1 VLFYVFL
8 TIISSKLQYI
18 IGIDCGATASE
29 AVISTHL
36 IIPSKKAQRDLLRK
50 RIPPGIITMT
60 LPKKYPPVNF
70 NILGFELTADR
81 LIHIIKD
88 ISKSAGLKNVLTV
101 VAGVSGARYEKDR
114 KKLESFIKNKT
125 RIKHVKILPDTEIA
139 FASAFPHVPKG
150 TRAGKPGQTNCGI
163 LIAGTG
169 SILYYKDSKG
179 KTNRVG
185 GWGRLIG
192 DEGSGWWIARTA
204 LSHVTKNYDKRGKKT
219 LLTELLKKHFSINGN
234 TIINKIYHEGFV
246 LSKIAKIVFLAAS
259 KGDKICMDIIKSAAS
274 ELAEHF
280 FPVKNKKY
288 TIALMGSL
296 FSEEKLLELELKKII
311 KSEFPNISIIK
322 PNFKPVWGAVRIAN
336 SILGE
341 ARQSHL

>member
-1 VLFYVFL
+1 VRSLSFKHFYVFL
-8 TIISSKLQYI
+8 AIIPDKLQYI

-29 AVISTHL
+29 AVIAPCIYWL
-36 IIPSKKAQRDLLRK
+36 NYKELRK
-50 RIPPGIITMT
+50 KLSFNSKMSLVPIMPQ
-60 LPKKYPPVNF
+60 KYPAVNF
-70 NILGFELTADR
+70 NILGFEITAER
-81 LIHIIKD
+81 LVHIIKEV
-88 ISKSAGLKNVLTV
+88 SKGYGFRNVASVTAGI
-101 VAGVSGARYEKDR
+101 SGARYEKDR
-114 KKLESFIKNKT
+114 KKLGAFIKSKT
-125 RIKHVKILPDTEIA
+125 GIKHVRILPDTEIA
-139 FASAFPHVPKG
+139 FASAF
-150 TRAGKPGQTNCGI
+150 KPEQKNCGI

-169 SILYYKDSKG
+169 SILYYKDAKG

-204 LSHVTKNYDKRGKKT
+204 LSYVTKNFDKRGKKT
-219 LLTELLKKHFSINGN
+219 LLTELLKKHFSINGD

-246 LSKIAKIVFLAAS
+246 LSKITKIVFLAAS
-259 KGDKICMDIIKSAAS
+259 KGDKISMDIIKSAAS

-280 FPVKNKKY
+280 SSIKNKKY

-322 PNFKPVWGAVRIAN
+322 PNFKPVWGAIQIAN
-336 SILGE
+336 SSASE
-341 ARQSHL
+341 AKQS